1 MAPVIAA
8 LDDEADILELLKVSL
23 QKAGY
28 RFEGFQ
34 EADDLFRYLARERP
48 ALLILDL
55 MLPETDGLEVCRQ
68 IRRSDSLAGM
78 PVIMLTAKG
87 DEADKIV
94 GLELGADDYVTKPF
108 SVKELVARIHA
119 VLRRPAGGEA
129 ARRIALGPLVIDL
142 DKFEAAVEGERIEL
156 TATEFKILQ
165 LLASKPGRVFT
176 RDQILDHLWGDE
188 KAVIDR
194 TVDVHIRNLQGEAG
208 TGGLPGQEHP
218 RCGIQGRRMK
228 KTLFLRIFLGYASV
242 IVLLAA
248 AVTLFAPPAM
258 RTHHIAERASSLE
271 RMARLLEGQVA
282 PFLSGGGPG
291 DLGRPGRAL
300 RP

>member
-23 QKAGY
+23 EKAGY

-48 ALLILDL
+48 ALLLLDL
-55 MLPETDGLEVCRQ
+55 MLPEIDGLEVCRQ
-68 IRRSDSLAGM
+68 VRRTEALAAL

-87 DEADKIV
+87 DEADKVV

-119 VLRRPAGGEA
+119 VLRRPAVGEA
-129 ARRIALGPLVIDL
+129 ARRVVIGPLVL
-142 DKFEAAVEGERIEL
+142 DGDKHEVAVEGAKVEL

-176 RDQILDHLWGDE
+176 RDRILDHLWGDE
-188 KAVIDR
+188 KAVVDR
-194 TVDVHIRNLQGEAG
+194 TVDVHIRNLRE
-208 TGGLPGQEHP
+208 
-218 RCGIQGRRMK
+218 K
-228 KTLFLRIFLGYASV
+228 LGP
-242 IVLLAA
+242 AA
-248 AVTLFAPPAM
+248 ALVKNI
-258 RTHHIAERASSLE
+258 RGVGYKVEE
-271 RMARLLEGQVA
+271 
-282 PFLSGGGPG
+282 
-291 DLGRPGRAL
+291 
-300 RP
+300 